1 MTTATVRPRL
11 IIFDVNETLSDLSP
25 MAERFAEVGLPATL
39 AATWFAG
46 VLRDGFALTVT
57 GENPAF
63 AELAKTSLRAHLG
76 GRRGGGFGEA
86 AGASNEAPAPD
97 VEQAVAHVMN
107 GFMELPVHPD
117 VVDGVR
123 ALADLGLRLVTLSN
137 GSAGVARALL
147 ERNGIDEVFER
158 LLTVED
164 APAWKPAGSA
174 YSYALETCEVSAS
187 EAMLV
192 AVHPWDI
199 HGAHAAG
206 LSTAWIDRSGA
217 PYPSTMHP
225 ADLEVDSVTTLTA
238 RLSAWPADNRPLS
251 LGGAS

>member
-63 AELAKTSLRAHLG
+63 AELAKTSLRAALV
-76 GRRGGGFGEA
+76 GRRGGGFGDG
-86 AGASNEAPAPD
+86 GASNEAPVPD
-97 VEQAVAHVMN
+97 VEEVVAHVMN

-164 APAWKPAGSA
+164 APAWKPAASA
-174 YSYALETCEVSAS
+174 YAYALETCGVSAS

-217 PYPSTMHP
+217 SYPSTMHP
-225 ADLEVDSVTTLTA
+225 ADLEVDSVSTLAA
-238 RLSAWPADNRPLS
+238 RLSAWQDDNRPLS
-251 LGGAS
+251 PG